1 MKRLISSIK
10 AFCSKLFSNFVESR
24 LISEYPAAG
33 GEGKGRPV
41 RWIRE
46 PSEAS
51 VNIQH

>member
-1 MKRLISSIK
+1 MSMDEMAEGRLVPLLALRSS
-10 AFCSKLFSNFVESR
+10 AVATSR
-24 LISEYPAAG
+24 YYQSAG
-33 GEGKGRPV
+33 GEGKGWPI